1 MITKLRP
8 AATLIC
14 LGLAGVFALESPA
27 ADAPPDASAIMR
39 RVAANR
45 PALPLALDATLK
57 VERRVADVY
66 DLKILINGDPR
77 QVRTVYR
84 VTGPA
89 DDKACG
95 TAILM
100 IEGGDL
106 WRQTPG
112 ESAARK
118 LEATDRPQPFL
129 GGDFS
134 YEDLDFAFLRWPNQK
149 FIKDSRRLGFDC
161 WVIESTPGPGIA
173 SQYSRVLSWVDKNYM
188 AAVIAEAYDPKG
200 KLMKNLTVQSV
211 RKLDDKGHY
220 IPGQITL
227 ENVRTKSRTV
237 LRVDEDHPGPKDAAL
252 FEPETFFSQAKRP
265 SQTKD

>member
-1 MITKLRP
+1 MFELIITKLRP

-14 LGLAGVFALESPA
+14 LGLAGILEISA
-27 ADAPPDASAIMR
+27 ADTPPDAAALMR
-39 RVAANR
+39 RVATNR
-45 PALPLALDATLK
+45 PAIPLVLDATLK

-66 DLKILINGDPR
+66 DLKVFLNGDPR

-95 TAILM
+95 TAVLM
-100 IEGGDL
+100 IEGGDMWL
-106 WRQTPG
+106 RAPG
-112 ESAARK
+112 EPAARK
-118 LEATDRPQPFL
+118 LEAADRPQSFL

-134 YEDLDFAFLRWPNQK
+134 YEDLDFAFLRWPKQK

-173 SQYSRVLSWVDKNYM
+173 SQYSRVLSWVDRKYM

-227 ENVRTKSRTV
+227 ENVRAKSRTV
-237 LRVDEDHPGPKDAAL
+237 LRVDEDHPGSNDPAM
-252 FEPETFFSQAKRP
+252 FEPAMFFKATAP
-265 SQTKD
+265 

>member
-1 MITKLRP
+1 MITKFRP

-14 LGLAGVFALESPA
+14 LGLAGLLESPA
-27 ADAPPDASAIMR
+27 ADPTPDAAAIMR

-45 PALPLALDATLK
+45 PAIPLTLDATLK

-66 DLKILINGDPR
+66 DLKMFLNGDPR
-77 QVRTVYR
+77 QARTVYR

-95 TAILM
+95 TALLM

-106 WRQTPG
+106 WLHAPG
-112 ESAARK
+112 EPAPRK
-118 LEATDRPQPFL
+118 LEAADRPQPFL

-149 FIKDSRRLGFDC
+149 FVKESRRLGFDC
-161 WVIESTPGPGIA
+161 WVIESAPGPDTA

-188 AAVIAEAYDPKG
+188 AIVIAEAYDPKG
-200 KLMKNLTVQSV
+200 KLLKNLTVQSV

-227 ENVRTKSRTV
+227 ENVKTKFRTV
-237 LRVDEDHPGPKDAAL
+237 LRVDEDRPGLQDAAS
-252 FEPETFFSQAKRP
+252 FAPETFAKQAAGPPTAR
-265 SQTKD
+265 